1 MVQFLFGNR
10 KGGNFP
16 RHGALNELVCEG
28 RTTVMGMTKVEPPDI
43 EYGHEIKASNR
54 VCYKFLIYFVVIS
67 AMVIW
72 GA

>member
-28 RTTVMGMTKVEPPDI
+28 RTTVMGMTKVEPP
-43 EYGHEIKASNR
+43 EYRVRARIKAYATLSDS
-54 VCYKFLIYFVVIS
+54 CI
-67 AMVIW
+67 
-72 GA
+72 